1 MVTYILHDIGGLLH
15 DMEPTSSDVNEAKN
29 KENIS
34 LELASSSRVGSILVV
49 AGSMTACSQTW

>member
-1 MVTYILHDIGGLLH
+1 
-15 DMEPTSSDVNEAKN
+15 
-29 KENIS
+29 